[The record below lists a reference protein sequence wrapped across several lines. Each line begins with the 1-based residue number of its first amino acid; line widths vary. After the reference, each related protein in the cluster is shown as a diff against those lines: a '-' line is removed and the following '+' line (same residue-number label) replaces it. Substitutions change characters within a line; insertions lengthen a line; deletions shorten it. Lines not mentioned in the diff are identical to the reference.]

1 VLSDAAGFLNVGGV
15 ATFVFASDT
24 EGVPLII
31 PPVLSGLPVTETS
44 SPLVFFVRLTQGRF
58 AILTFCSELMKA
70 ALTVPAAKATS

>member
-31 PPVLSGLPVTETS
+31 PPVLSGLPVIDS
-44 SPLVFFVRLTQGRF
+44 
-58 AILTFCSELMKA
+58 
-70 ALTVPAAKATS
+70 